1 MKHCQTCHRIYTDE
15 SLGYCLDDGSLLS
28 DAPDSEAT
36 LVRSK
41 VPVSMPPRAA
51 IGLPHLQLPRS
62 SHRWILYPAI
72 LLLTLLVGASA
83 GWFIYE
89 FEKHTLSIS
98 TGRPSDTPTPISVT
112 QTPTSVTDESSSPST
127 PQAIRQDDPES
138 LAIQNLTGTWT
149 VVNTVEKTSYRSFAN
164 LRIGY
169 RLIISQSGRNFT
181 AGGEKLLE
189 NGRTL
194 PTSGRTAIH
203 LTGAVEGKTIG
214 ASFVEEGARRK
225 TSGRVVW
232 RLQREGTLMKGTFV
246 STAAN
251 SSGTSVATKER

>member
-1 MKHCQTCHRIYTDE
+1 MKHCQTCNRAYTDE

-28 DAPDSEAT
+28 GAPDPEAT
-36 LVRSK
+36 LLRTEGPSSVA
-41 VPVSMPPRAA
+41 PRAA
-51 IGLPHLQLPRS
+51 IAHPYLQS
-62 SHRWILYPAI
+62 SPSSNRWILYPAI
-72 LLLTLLVGASA
+72 FLLTLLVGASA
-83 GWFIYE
+83 GWFISE
-89 FEKHTLSIS
+89 FQKRTLSTS
-98 TGRPSDTPTPISVT
+98 SARPSNMPNPISVT
-112 QTPTSVTDESSSPST
+112 QTPAVKDESSSTSV
-127 PQAIRQDDPES
+127 PQGIGKDDPES
-138 LAIQNLTGTWT
+138 LATQNLTGTWT
-149 VVNTVEKTSYRSFAN
+149 VVNAVEKTSYRSFAN

-181 AGGEKLLE
+181 AEGEKLLE

-194 PTSGRTAIH
+194 PTSGRTAIR

-225 TSGRVVW
+225 TSGRFVW

>member
-1 MKHCQTCHRIYTDE
+1 MKQCPTCSRTFTDE
-15 SLGYCLDDGSLLS
+15 SLSYCLDDGSLLS
-28 DAPDSEAT
+28 AAHDPDVT
-36 LVRSK
+36 LVRTEA
-41 VPVSMPPRAA
+41 PISMPPRTDFVH
-51 IGLPHLQLPRS
+51 PPLQTSRP

-89 FEKHTLSIS
+89 FQKRTFS
-98 TGRPSDTPTPISVT
+98 TSLGRPSDTPTPISVT
-112 QTPTSVTDESSSPST
+112 ETPISVTEQPSSTRTSEEN
-127 PQAIRQDDPES
+127 RQDDPKS
-138 LAIQNLTGTWT
+138 LAIQNLTGTWN

-169 RLIISQSGRNFT
+169 RLIISQSGANFT
-181 AGGEKLLE
+181 AEGEKLLE
-189 NGRTL
+189 DGRTL
-194 PTSGRTAIH
+194 PTNGRTAIH
-203 LTGAVEGKTIG
+203 VTGAVEGKTIE

-225 TSGRVVW
+225 TSGRFVW
-232 RLQREGTLMKGTFV
+232 QVQREGTLMKGTFI

>member
-1 MKHCQTCHRIYTDE
+1 MKHCQTCYRTYTDE

-36 LVRSK
+36 LVRTE

-51 IGLPHLQLPRS
+51 VVLPHVQLPRS

-83 GWFIYE
+83 GWFIHE
-89 FEKHTLSIS
+89 FEKHTLSTS
-98 TGRPSDTPTPISVT
+98 TGRPSDTPTPISVR
-112 QTPTSVTDESSSPST
+112 QTPASMTNESSSPGT

-149 VVNTVEKTSYRSFAN
+149 VVNTVEKSSYRSFAK

-181 AGGEKLLE
+181 AEGEKLLE

-214 ASFVEEGARRK
+214 ASFVEEGALRK
-225 TSGRVVW
+225 TSGRFVW
-232 RLQREGTLMKGTFV
+232 QLQRKGTLMKGTFI

-251 SSGTSVATKER
+251 SSGTSVATRER